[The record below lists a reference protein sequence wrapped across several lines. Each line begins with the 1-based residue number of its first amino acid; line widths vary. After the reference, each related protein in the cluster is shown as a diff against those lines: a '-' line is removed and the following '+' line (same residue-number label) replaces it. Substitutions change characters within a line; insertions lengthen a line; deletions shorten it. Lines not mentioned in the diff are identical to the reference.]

1 MNDFLNTQESRKN
14 NRTKKII
21 ALIVGVVSFVV
32 VFLAVFFTTR
42 YLTSSFFSKAKHDLV
57 ADEMKNQV
65 AEINQQLPQIIEEG
79 VRLDS
84 VALKGEKTMGYYV
97 TLFNFDSEGVEFDT
111 PAAKEA
117 ILQNLRSN
125 REKMRF
131 FIDNDITLLY
141 YYYDENKKLVS
152 EIRIPPSLYK

>member
-14 NRTKKII
+14 NRTKNIV
-21 ALIVGVVSFVV
+21 AVIVGVVSFVV
-32 VFLAVFFTTR
+32 VFLAAFFTTR
-42 YLTSSFFSKAKHDLV
+42 HLTNSFFSKGKHNLV
-57 ADEMKNQV
+57 TDEMKNQI
-65 AEINQQLPQIIEEG
+65 AEMNQQLPQIIEEG

-97 TLFNFDSEGVEFDT
+97 TLFNFDSEEIEFDT

>member
-1 MNDFLNTQESRKN
+1 MNDFLNTQETRKN
-14 NRTKKII
+14 KRTKNIM

-42 YLTSSFFSKAKHDLV
+42 HLTNSFFSKGKHDLV

-84 VALKGEKTMGYYV
+84 VALKGEKAMGYYA
-97 TLFNFDSEGVEFDT
+97 TLFNFDSEEVEFD
-111 PAAKEA
+111 ASVAKEA
-117 ILQNLRSN
+117 IVQNLRSN
-125 REKMRF
+125 RQKMRF
-131 FIDNDITLLY
+131 FIDNNITLY
-141 YYYDENKKLVS
+141 YYYYDKNKKVVTQI
-152 EIRIPPSLYK
+152 EIAPSLYK

>member
-14 NRTKKII
+14 NRTKNIV
-21 ALIVGVVSFVV
+21 AVIVGVVSFVV
-32 VFLAVFFTTR
+32 LFLAAFFTTR
-42 YLTSSFFSKAKHDLV
+42 YLTSSFFSKAKNDLV
-57 ADEMKNQV
+57 TDEMKNQV

-84 VALKGEKTMGYYV
+84 VALKGEKTMGYYA
-97 TLFNFDSEGVEFDT
+97 TLFNFDSEEIEFDT
-111 PAAKEA
+111 PVAKDA

>member
-1 MNDFLNTQESRKN
+1 MNDFLNTQETRKN
-14 NRTKKII
+14 KRTKNIM

-32 VFLAVFFTTR
+32 VFLAAFFTTR
-42 YLTSSFFSKAKHDLV
+42 HLTNSFFSKGKHDLV

-84 VALKGEKTMGYYV
+84 VALKGEKTMGYYA
-97 TLFNFDSEGVEFDT
+97 TLFNFDSEEVEFDAS
-111 PAAKEA
+111 AAKEA
-117 ILQNLRSN
+117 IVQNLRSN

-131 FIDNDITLLY
+131 FIDNNITLY
-141 YYYDENKKLVS
+141 YYYYDKNKKVVT
-152 EIRIPPSLYK
+152 EIEIAPSLYK

>member
-14 NRTKKII
+14 NRTKNIVVV
-21 ALIVGVVSFVV
+21 IVGVVSFVV
-32 VFLAVFFTTR
+32 LFLAAFFATR
-42 YLTSSFFSKAKHDLV
+42 YLTSSFFSKAKNDLV

-65 AEINQQLPQIIEEG
+65 TEMNQQLPQIIEEG

>member
-14 NRTKKII
+14 NRTKNIV
-21 ALIVGVVSFVV
+21 AVIVGVVSFVV

-42 YLTSSFFSKAKHDLV
+42 YLTSSFFSKAKNDLV
-57 ADEMKNQV
+57 TDEMKNQV
-65 AEINQQLPQIIEEG
+65 AEMNQQLPQIIEEG

-84 VALKGEKTMGYYV
+84 VALKGERTMGYYT
-97 TLFNFDSEGVEFDT
+97 TLFNFDSEEIEFDT
-111 PAAKEA
+111 PAAKDA

>member
-1 MNDFLNTQESRKN
+1 MNDFLDIQNAKKKK
-14 NRTKKII
+14 RTKNIM

-32 VFLAVFFTTR
+32 VFLAAFFTTR
-42 YLTSSFFSKAKHDLV
+42 HLTSSFFSKGKHNLV

-97 TLFNFDSEGVEFDT
+97 TLFNFDSEGVEFDAS
-111 PAAKEA
+111 AAKEA
-117 ILQNLRSN
+117 IVQKLKSN
-125 REKMRF
+125 RGKMRF
-131 FIDNDITLLY
+131 FIDNNITLY
-141 YYYDENKKLVS
+141 YYYYDKNKKVVT
-152 EIRIPPSLYK
+152 EIEIAPSLYK

>member
-14 NRTKKII
+14 NRTKNIM

-32 VFLAVFFTTR
+32 VFLAAFFTTR

-84 VALKGEKTMGYYV
+84 VALKGEKTMGYYA
-97 TLFNFDSEGVEFDT
+97 TLFNFDSEEVEFDAS
-111 PAAKEA
+111 AAKEA
-117 ILQNLRSN
+117 IVQNLKSN
-125 REKMRF
+125 RGKMRF
-131 FIDNDITLLY
+131 FIDNNITLY
-141 YYYDENKKLVS
+141 YYYYDKNKKVVT
-152 EIRIPPSLYK
+152 EIEIAPSLYK

>member
-1 MNDFLNTQESRKN
+1 MVNFVCRAKKASDLKLNHE
-14 NRTKKII
+14 
-21 ALIVGVVSFVV
+21 
-32 VFLAVFFTTR
+32 
-42 YLTSSFFSKAKHDLV
+42 
-57 ADEMKNQV
+57 
-65 AEINQQLPQIIEEG
+65 
-79 VRLDS
+79 
-84 VALKGEKTMGYYV
+84 
-97 TLFNFDSEGVEFDT
+97 VEAANWFHPDQ
-111 PAAKEA
+111 AKEA

>member
-1 MNDFLNTQESRKN
+1 MNDFLDIQNAKKKK
-14 NRTKKII
+14 RTKNIM

-32 VFLAVFFTTR
+32 VFLAAFFTTR
-42 YLTSSFFSKAKHDLV
+42 HLTSSFFSKAKNDLV
-57 ADEMKNQV
+57 TDEMKNQV
-65 AEINQQLPQIIEEG
+65 AEMNQQLPQIIEEG

-131 FIDNDITLLY
+131 FIDKDIPLLDD
-141 YYYDENKKLVS
+141 YYDENKKLVS

>member
-14 NRTKKII
+14 NRTKNII
-21 ALIVGVVSFVV
+21 GVIVGVVSFVV
-32 VFLAVFFTTR
+32 VFLAAFFTTR
-42 YLTSSFFSKAKHDLV
+42 YLTSSFFSKAKNDLV
-57 ADEMKNQV
+57 TDEMKNQV
-65 AEINQQLPQIIEEG
+65 AEMNQQLPQIIEEG

-84 VALKGEKTMGYYV
+84 IALKGEKTMGYYA
-97 TLFNFDSEGVEFDT
+97 TLFNFDSEEIEFNT

>member
-14 NRTKKII
+14 NRTKNII
-21 ALIVGVVSFVV
+21 GVIVGVVSFIV
-32 VFLAVFFTTR
+32 VFLAAFFTTR
-42 YLTSSFFSKAKHDLV
+42 YLTSSFFSKAKNDLV
-57 ADEMKNQV
+57 TDEMKNQV
-65 AEINQQLPQIIEEG
+65 AEMNQQLPQIIEEG

-97 TLFNFDSEGVEFDT
+97 TLFNFDSEEIEFDT
-111 PAAKEA
+111 PAAKDA

>member
-14 NRTKKII
+14 NRTKNIV
-21 ALIVGVVSFVV
+21 AVIVGVVSFVV
-32 VFLAVFFTTR
+32 LFLAAFFTTR
-42 YLTSSFFSKAKHDLV
+42 YLTSSFFSKAKNDLV
-57 ADEMKNQV
+57 TDEMKNQV
-65 AEINQQLPQIIEEG
+65 AEMNQQLPQIIEEG

-84 VALKGEKTMGYYV
+84 VALKGEKTMGYYA
-97 TLFNFDSEGVEFDT
+97 TLFDFDSEEIEFNT